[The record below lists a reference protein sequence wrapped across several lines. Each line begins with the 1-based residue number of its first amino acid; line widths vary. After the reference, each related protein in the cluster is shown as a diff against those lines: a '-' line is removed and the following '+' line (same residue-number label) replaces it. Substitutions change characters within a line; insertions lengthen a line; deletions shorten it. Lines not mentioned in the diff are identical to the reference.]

1 MSQCQYCG
9 EDLLEDSHCYYDGQ
23 VVTCLSCGMQH
34 RVCCD
39 SESPIELEMLE
50 ER

>member
-9 EDLLEDSHCYYDGQ
+9 DDLLKDGHCYYDGQ
-23 VVTCLSCGMQH
+23 VVTCTCCGKQH

-39 SESPIELEMLE
+39 SETAIELEPLE
-50 ER
+50 EL